1 MFHCHKIKDGGYNN
15 ITNTNKVSPT
25 QNTPALQATFLLDF
39 RPEQK
44 SLVTHHTLRSLYVCV
59 WISDNLH
66 VITNWYFR
74 TMGQEF
80 IFRFSR
86 RSWGRNTWR
95 TPKNV
100 CVGGYRSKELVDVG
114 RVASSFPT
122 HLGKIEATLLA
133 GYWQGGPW
141 KMMWPGSGYGRWKR
155 SGFRDKGKILVVMAG
170 LKNRGWL
177 ASLIKYKSTFNKGGT
192 DNKWNGPI

>member
-25 QNTPALQATFLLDF
+25 QSTPALQATYLLDF

-59 WISDNLH
+59 WLVNTLTSDNSPDWISDNLH
-66 VITNWYFR
+66 VITSWYLR

-95 TPKNV
+95 TYKNV

-133 GYWQGGPW
+133 GYW
-141 KMMWPGSGYGRWKR
+141 
-155 SGFRDKGKILVVMAG
+155 
-170 LKNRGWL
+170 
-177 ASLIKYKSTFNKGGT
+177 
-192 DNKWNGPI
+192 

>member
-1 MFHCHKIKDGGYNN
+1 MCLACQHF
-15 ITNTNKVSPT
+15 
-25 QNTPALQATFLLDF
+25 DF
-39 RPEQK
+39 N
-44 SLVTHHTLRSLYVCV
+44 SAD

-66 VITNWYFR
+66 VISSWYLR
-74 TMGQEF
+74 TMGKEF

-86 RSWGRNTWR
+86 RSWGRNAWR

-100 CVGGYRSKELVDVG
+100 CVGGYRSKELEDVG

-133 GYWQGGPW
+133 GYWLGGPW
-141 KMMWPGSGYGRWKR
+141 KMMWPGSGFGRWKR

-170 LKNRGWL
+170 LKSRGWHL
-177 ASLIKYKSTFNKGGT
+177 WVNIKVPSIKGWRTINGMAQYKDKQTSVQWLLIISRGLKTIVGYTRKQTHSQY
-192 DNKWNGPI
+192 